1 MGDKLSKED
10 KDRIN
15 AEIEAAKKA
24 LESNDVEN
32 KIGDGETDP
41 GIIRGVR

>member
-1 MGDKLSKED
+1 MQKSKRKGAEAMMG
-10 KDRIN
+10 
-15 AEIEAAKKA
+15 
-24 LESNDVEN
+24 EN